1 MALIGTLFAVE
12 RKAKDGSDEE
22 RLALRQAQSTPVLAK
37 LREKLM
43 GWKEQLLPKH
53 PMAEAVNYI
62 LSQWNELNVFQRA
75 PSDATNA
82 TTSAMSSGLPIRFN
96 ACIPMPERPLRNRLN
111 RRHWRS
117 WIDHRCQY
125 SG

>member
-22 RLALRQAQSTPVLAK
+22 RLALRQAQSAPVLAK

-62 LSQWNELNVFQRA
+62 LSQWNELNVFC
-75 PSDATNA
+75 SDGAV
-82 TTSAMSSGLPIRFN
+82 PIDN
-96 ACIPMPERPLRNRLN
+96 NVSEREMKRVTP
-111 RRHWRS
+111 RHCAQNVPVRK
-117 WIDHRCQY
+117 
-125 SG
+125 